1 MINSPFLVSAENA
14 FSNAAFMYLEVK
26 NCGVSSSKYVA
37 NLSNEELTLCKKS
50 HVPTKEYRFEPFLL
64 QCKRILLQRI
74 LICLAKAEFNNKC
87 QLIPIMKC

>member
-37 NLSNEELTLCKKS
+37 NLSNEELTLCKKLMCLQKNTDLS
-50 HVPTKEYRFEPFLL
+50 HSSYSAKEYFFRGS
-64 QCKRILLQRI
+64 
-74 LICLAKAEFNNKC
+74 
-87 QLIPIMKC
+87 